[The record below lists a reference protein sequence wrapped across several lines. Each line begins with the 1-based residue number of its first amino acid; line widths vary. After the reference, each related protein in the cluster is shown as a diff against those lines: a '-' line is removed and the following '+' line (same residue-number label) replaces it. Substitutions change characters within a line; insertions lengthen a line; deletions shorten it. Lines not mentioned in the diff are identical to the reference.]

1 LAELAN
7 YDHFDG
13 LPWATGYLVN
23 ALAYQGV
30 TAPHTGQPYTEALL
44 MGINGG
50 LCAGYF
56 SFEYT
61 GELPHLH
68 FLTRYLFDE
77 EPGKVFERL
86 GIPMRMQQTTDST
99 KGAANVINA
108 LAQGKPAIVW
118 ADIFSLPYNPFPP
131 GAGYWLVM
139 PLLVYGYEPNG
150 EVNIADRARVGLT
163 ARAEELVAARARIGK
178 VKNRMMTL
186 GEPNADKLPDAVRQ
200 GIQACIDIMLHEPPV
215 GAKSSFGL
223 DAYTKWAK
231 LLEGKSKDS
240 WAMRFAPGARMYA
253 GLTSSY
259 RYIQVWFTGGR
270 GARHIYADFL
280 DEAAVILAKPAL
292 REVGQHFRSAAVAW
306 DGLTAALLPD
316 AVPLFR
322 ETRELMER
330 SCHLFLEQGNA
341 SVDERRALQQQ
352 LKALETTAAQD
363 FPLSATE
370 AAALRHDLRDRVLN
384 LHDVEKTALSALVEA
399 MA

>member
-1 LAELAN
+1 MAELAN
-7 YDHFDG
+7 YHHFDG

-30 TAPHTGQPYTEALL
+30 TAPHTGEPYTEALL

-86 GIPMRMQQTTDST
+86 AIPMRVQQTTDST
-99 KGAANVINA
+99 KAAANVINA

-131 GAGYWLVM
+131 NANYWLIM
-139 PLLVYGYEPNG
+139 PLLVYGYDPLG
-150 EVNIADRARVGLT
+150 AVKIADRARVGLT
-163 ARAEELVAARARIGK
+163 ASAEELIAARARIGK
-178 VKNRMMTL
+178 VKNRMMTI
-186 GEPNADKLPDAVRQ
+186 GAPNADKVPEAVRA

-215 GAKSSFGL
+215 GHKSSFGL
-223 DAYTKWAK
+223 DAYQKWAQ
-231 LLEGKSKDS
+231 LLESKSKDS
-240 WAMRFAPGARMYA
+240 WAVRFAPGARMYA

-280 DEAAVILAKPAL
+280 DEAAIILNQPAL
-292 REVGQHFRSAAVAW
+292 RAVGEHFRAAALAW
-306 DGLTAALLPD
+306 DGLTSALLPD
-316 AVPLFR
+316 SVPLFR

-330 SCHLFLEQGNA
+330 SYHLFLDHGSA
-341 SVDERRALQQQ
+341 SVEERRTLHHQ
-352 LKALETTAAQD
+352 LKSLEASAEHD
-363 FPLSATE
+363 FPLTATE
-370 AAALRHDLRDRVLN
+370 AAAIRQTLRDHVLR
-384 LHDVEKTALSALVEA
+384 LRDVEQIALSALVEA

>member
-1 LAELAN
+1 MAELAN
-7 YDHFDG
+7 YHHFDG
-13 LPWATGYLVN
+13 MPWATGYLVN

-86 GIPMRMQQTTDST
+86 GIPMRMQQTTDGT
-99 KGAANVINA
+99 KAAANVINA

-118 ADIFSLPYNPFPP
+118 GDVLSLPDNSFAP
-131 GAGYWLVM
+131 GAGYWLIM
-139 PLLVYGYEPNG
+139 PVLVYGYDPVG
-150 EVNIADRARVGLT
+150 EVKIADRARVGLT
-163 ARAEELVAARARIGK
+163 ASAADLSAARAKIGK
-178 VKNRMMTL
+178 VKNRMMTI
-186 GEPNADKLPDAVRQ
+186 GAPNPDKLPQAVHE

-231 LLEGKSKDS
+231 LLESKSKDS
-240 WAMRFAPGARMYA
+240 WAVRFAPGARMYA

-259 RYIQVWFTGGR
+259 RYIHVWFTGGR

-280 DEAAVILAKPAL
+280 DEAAVILENPAL
-292 REVGQHFRSAAVAW
+292 QEVAQHFRTAAVAW

-322 ETRELMER
+322 ETREHMER
-330 SCHLFLEQGNA
+330 SYHLFLAHGNA
-341 SVDERRALQQQ
+341 SVDERRTLQQQ
-352 LKALETTAAQD
+352 LKILETTAAQD

-370 AAALRHDLRDRVLN
+370 AAAMRQNLREHVLHV
-384 LHDVEKTALSALVEA
+384 HDVEKIALSALMEA

>member
-1 LAELAN
+1 MAELAN
-7 YDHFDG
+7 YHHFDG

-23 ALAYQGV
+23 ALGYQGV
-30 TAPHTGQPYTEALL
+30 TAPHTGQPYSEALL

-86 GIPMRMQQTTDST
+86 AIPMRVQQTTDST
-99 KGAANVINA
+99 KAAANVINA
-108 LAQGKPAIVW
+108 LAQGKPAIIWGDVL
-118 ADIFSLPYNPFPP
+118 SLPYNSFAP
-131 GAGYWLVM
+131 GAGYWLIM
-139 PLLVYGYEPNG
+139 PVLVYGYDPVG
-150 EVNIADRARVGLT
+150 EVKIADRARVGLT
-163 ARAEELVAARARIGK
+163 ASAADLSVARAKIGK
-178 VKNRMMTL
+178 VKNRMMTI
-186 GEPNADKLPDAVRQ
+186 GAPNPDKLTDAVRS

-215 GAKSSFGL
+215 GHKSSFGL
-223 DAYTKWAK
+223 DAYQKWAK
-231 LLEGKSKDS
+231 LLESKTKDS
-240 WAMRFAPGARMYA
+240 WAVRFAPGARMYA

-270 GARHIYADFL
+270 GARQIYADFL
-280 DEAAVILAKPAL
+280 DEAAIILENPAL
-292 REVGQHFRSAAVAW
+292 HAVGQHFRAAAVAW

-322 ETRELMER
+322 ETRELTDR
-330 SCHLFLEQGNA
+330 SYHLFLDQGNA
-341 SVDERRALQQQ
+341 SVDERRALHQR
-352 LKALETTAAQD
+352 LKVLETTAAKD

-370 AAALRHDLRDRVLN
+370 AVAMRQNLREHVLHV
-384 LHDVEKTALSALVEA
+384 HDVEKIALSALMEA